1 MLMQSRTRKTAVLGL
16 FIALSLI
23 FSYIESVIPVP
34 LVVPGAKLGLP
45 NTLILLVL
53 YAYGAKEAM
62 LVNGARIVLSGFM
75 FGNLFSIVYSLA
87 GALLSFAVMVLAKCF
102 KVFPIKTVSILGG
115 VFHNVGQIIVAAF
128 LVSGISVMAY
138 LPVLL
143 IAGVV
148 TGLCNGILAEIIYK
162 RGIL

>member
-1 MLMQSRTRKTAVLGL
+1 MQSQTKRTAILGL

-23 FSYIESVIPVP
+23 FSYIENIIPVL

-53 YAYGAKEAM
+53 YAYGAKEAL
-62 LVNGARIVLSGFM
+62 LVNTARILLSGFM
-75 FGNLFSIVYSLA
+75 FGNMFSIAYSFA
-87 GALLSFAVMVLAKCF
+87 GAVFSFAVMYLAKRI
-102 KVFPIKTVSILGG
+102 KIFPMKAVSVLGG
-115 VFHNVGQIIVAAF
+115 VFHNIGQIIVAAF

-138 LPVLL
+138 LPLL
-143 IAGVV
+143 LTAGVV
-148 TGLCNGILAEIIYK
+148 TGLCNGMLSEIIYK

>member
-1 MLMQSRTRKTAVLGL
+1 MQSRTKKIAVLGL

-23 FSYIESVIPVP
+23 FSYVESIIPVP
-34 LVVPGAKLGLP
+34 LLVPGAKLGLP

-53 YAYGAKEAM
+53 YVYGTREA
-62 LVNGARIVLSGFM
+62 LIVNCARILLAGFM
-75 FGNLFSIVYSLA
+75 FGNMFSIVYSLA
-87 GALLSFAVMVLAKCF
+87 GAIFSFGIMLIAK
-102 KVFPIKTVSILGG
+102 KLKIFPMKAVSILGG
-115 VFHNVGQIIVAAF
+115 VFHNIGQIIVAAF

-143 IAGVV
+143 VAGVI

>member
-1 MLMQSRTRKTAVLGL
+1 MQLRTKKTAVLGL

-34 LVVPGAKLGLP
+34 LIVPGAKLGLP

-53 YAYGAKEAM
+53 YAYGVKEAAV
-62 LVNGARIVLSGFM
+62 VNGARIFLSGFL

-87 GALLSFAVMVLAKCF
+87 GAICSFAVMLLAKRLNI
-102 KVFPIKTVSILGG
+102 FPMKAVSILGG

-128 LVSGISVMAY
+128 LVSGISLMTY

-143 IAGVV
+143 VAGVV
-148 TGLCNGILAEIIYK
+148 TGLCNGVLSEIIYK

>member
-1 MLMQSRTRKTAVLGL
+1 MQSRTKKIAVLGL

-53 YAYGAKEAM
+53 YTYGIREA
-62 LVNGARIVLSGFM
+62 LSVNGARILLSGFL
-75 FGNLFSIVYSLA
+75 FGNLFSILYSFA
-87 GALLSFAVMVLAKCF
+87 GAAVSFVAMLLARRAKIF
-102 KVFPIKTVSILGG
+102 SMKAVSILGG
-115 VFHNVGQIIVAAF
+115 VFHNVGQIVVAAF
-128 LVSGISVMAY
+128 LVSGVSVMAY
-138 LPVLL
+138 LPLL
-143 IAGVV
+143 LVAGVV
-148 TGLCNGILAEIIYK
+148 TGLCNGILAEMIYK

>member
-1 MLMQSRTRKTAVLGL
+1 MQSRTRKTAVLGL
-16 FIALSLI
+16 FIALSMI
-23 FSYIESVIPVP
+23 FSYVESVVPVP

-53 YAYGAKEAM
+53 YVYGAREAA
-62 LVNGARIVLSGFM
+62 LVNVARIFLSGFM
-75 FGNLFSIVYSLA
+75 FGNMFSIVYSLA
-87 GALLSFAVMVLAKCF
+87 GALLSFAVMFLAKRMQI
-102 KVFPIKTVSILGG
+102 FPMKAVSVLGG

-143 IAGVV
+143 VAGVV
-148 TGLCNGILAEIIYK
+148 TGLCNGILAEMIYK
-162 RGIL
+162 RGRML

>member
-1 MLMQSRTRKTAVLGL
+1 MQSRTRKTAVLGL

-34 LVVPGAKLGLP
+34 LIVPGAKLGLP

-53 YAYGAKEAM
+53 YSYGAREAM

-75 FGNLFSIVYSLA
+75 FGNMFSIIYSLA
-87 GALLSFAVMVLAKCF
+87 GAIISFIVMFLVKRVRL
-102 KVFPIKTVSILGG
+102 FPMKAVSILGG
-115 VFHNVGQIIVAAF
+115 VFHNVGQIFVAVF
-128 LVSGISVMAY
+128 LVSGISVMTY

-143 IAGVV
+143 VAGVV
-148 TGLCNGILAEIIYK
+148 TGLCNGILAEMIYK

>member
-1 MLMQSRTRKTAVLGL
+1 MQSRTRKMAVLGL

-23 FSYIESVIPVP
+23 FSYVESVIPVP
-34 LVVPGAKLGLP
+34 LIVPGAKLGLP

-53 YAYGAKEAM
+53 YSYGAREAL

-75 FGNLFSIVYSLA
+75 FGNMFSIVYSLA
-87 GALLSFAVMVLAKCF
+87 GAIFSFGVMLLAKRAKIF
-102 KVFPIKTVSILGG
+102 SMKAVSILGG
-115 VFHNVGQIIVAAF
+115 VFHNVGQILVAAF
-128 LVSGISVMAY
+128 LVSGISVMTY

-143 IAGVV
+143 VAGVV
-148 TGLCNGILAEIIYK
+148 TGLCNGILAEMIYK

>member
-1 MLMQSRTRKTAVLGL
+1 MQSRTKKTAVLGL

-23 FSYIESVIPVP
+23 FSYIESIIPVP
-34 LVVPGAKLGLP
+34 LIVPGAKLGLP
-45 NTLILLVL
+45 NALILLVL
-53 YAYGAKEAM
+53 YAYGTREAVI
-62 LVNGARIVLSGFM
+62 VNAARILLSGFM

-87 GALLSFAVMVLAKCF
+87 GAVLSFIIMFLAKKS
-102 KVFPIKTVSILGG
+102 KVFSIKAVSILGG
-115 VFHNVGQIIVAAF
+115 VFHNVGQIIIAAF
-128 LVSGISVMAY
+128 LVSGMSVMAY

>member
-1 MLMQSRTRKTAVLGL
+1 MQLRTKKTAVLGL

-34 LVVPGAKLGLP
+34 LIVPGAKLGLP

-53 YAYGAKEAM
+53 YAYGVKEAAV
-62 LVNGARIVLSGFM
+62 VNGARIFLSGFM

-87 GALLSFAVMVLAKCF
+87 GAICSFVVMLLAKRLNI
-102 KVFPIKTVSILGG
+102 FPMKAVSILGG
-115 VFHNVGQIIVAAF
+115 VFHNIGQIIVAAF
-128 LVSGISVMAY
+128 LVSGISVMTY

-143 IAGVV
+143 VAGVV
-148 TGLCNGILAEIIYK
+148 TGLCNGVLSEIIYK
-162 RGIL
+162 RGVL

>member
-1 MLMQSRTRKTAVLGL
+1 MQSQTKKTAVLGL

-23 FSYIESVIPVP
+23 FSYVESILPVP
-34 LVVPGAKLGLP
+34 LIVPGAKIGLP

-53 YAYGAKEAM
+53 YAYGVREA
-62 LVNGARIVLSGFM
+62 LTVNCARILLSGFM
-75 FGNLFSIVYSLA
+75 FGNMFSIVYSLA
-87 GALLSFAVMVLAKCF
+87 GAAVSFAVMLLAK
-102 KVFPIKTVSILGG
+102 KAKIFPMKTVSILGG
-115 VFHNVGQIIVAAF
+115 VFHNVGQIMVASF

-143 IAGVV
+143 VAGVV
-148 TGLCNGILAEIIYK
+148 TGFCNGILAELIYK

>member
-1 MLMQSRTRKTAVLGL
+1 MQSRTRKTAVLGL

-34 LVVPGAKLGLP
+34 LIVPGAKLGLP

-53 YAYGAKEAM
+53 YSYGAREAM

-75 FGNLFSIVYSLA
+75 FGNMFSIIYSLA
-87 GALLSFAVMVLAKCF
+87 GAIVSFGVMLLAKR
-102 KVFPIKTVSILGG
+102 VQIFPMKAVSILGG
-115 VFHNVGQIIVAAF
+115 VFHNVGQILVAAF
-128 LVSGISVMAY
+128 LVSGISVMTY

-143 IAGVV
+143 VAGVL
-148 TGLCNGILAEIIYK
+148 TGLCNGILAEMIYK

>member
-1 MLMQSRTRKTAVLGL
+1 MQSRTKKTTVLGL

-23 FSYIESVIPVP
+23 FSYIESIIPVP
-34 LVVPGAKLGLP
+34 LFVPGAKLGLP

-53 YAYGAKEAM
+53 YAYGTREA
-62 LVNGARIVLSGFM
+62 LTVNCARILLAGFM
-75 FGNLFSIVYSLA
+75 FGNMFSIVYSLA
-87 GALLSFAVMVLAKCF
+87 GAIFSFGVMLLAKRV
-102 KVFPIKTVSILGG
+102 KIFPMKAVSILGG
-115 VFHNVGQIIVAAF
+115 VFHNIGQIIVAAF

-138 LPVLL
+138 LPILL
-143 IAGVV
+143 VAGVI